1 MKNSRDVIQKIEEI
15 YNLNEEVTKEVV
27 KQEIE

>member
-15 YNLNEEVTKEVV
+15 YNLNEEVTKEVI

>member
-15 YNLNEEVTKEVV
+15 YNLDKIIENVEKYVNEK
-27 KQEIE
+27 